1 MYRRRMMQLREDSP
15 LRKVDPRIK
24 LALAIALAL
33 AIMLPIERLA
43 VFLVVLVGLLGVARL
58 LREAGHQALRVLP
71 LVILLFALDWLCI
84 GLAFA
89 VLITLRILL
98 LVAISVLLVSTTTPE
113 EFRLALVSLG
123 MPQRYAFI
131 LSLAFQAIPLLQGE
145 LRAIWEA
152 QRARGLLPERRGW
165 RSLPAQVNDWVAL
178 VVPAV
183 VLTARRAW
191 ALTEAAHA
199 RGFGSPHH
207 LHCRTLRIGWQDWA
221 LLGGAVMGV
230 GMLILIR

>member
-1 MYRRRMMQLREDSP
+1 MRRRQMIQLREDSP

-24 LALAIALAL
+24 LALTIALAT
-33 AIMLPIERLA
+33 AVMLPIERLA
-43 VFLVVLVGLLGVARL
+43 IFLVAVVGLLAVARL
-58 LREAGHQALRVLP
+58 LPDAGRQAWRMMPVL
-71 LVILLFALDWLCI
+71 VLLFILDWLFI

-89 VLITLRILL
+89 VLITLRFLL
-98 LVAISVLLVSTTTPE
+98 LVIISVLLVSTTTPE
-113 EFRLALVSLG
+113 EFRLALVSCG
-123 MPQRYAFI
+123 VSHRYAFV
-131 LSLAFQAIPLLQGE
+131 LSLAFQSVPLLQGE
-145 LRAIWEA
+145 WRAIWEA

-165 RSLPAQVNDWVAL
+165 RALPARVNDWVAL

-199 RGFGSPHH
+199 RGFDSPHH
-207 LHCRTLRIGWQDWA
+207 LRYRTLRIGWQDWA
-221 LLGGAVMGV
+221 LLGGAVVGI